1 MRKRTIFKQRKIP
14 EFQSYDAITTSG
26 FNRFL
31 KVSGIK
37 TSYAIG
43 NNYVYIDIETD
54 FQLKSQLRPE
64 IARFTCL
71 DILSLKL

>member
-14 EFQSYDAITTSG
+14 EFQSCDAITTSG

-31 KVSGIK
+31 KVRGIK
-37 TSYAIG
+37 TSFAIG
-43 NNYVYIDIETD
+43 NNYVSIDIETD

-64 IARFTCL
+64 IA
-71 DILSLKL
+71 